1 MKKPL
6 STLQD
11 WHLLRRECRYHIFTS
26 DIMWLVKANMCP
38 VESVIRL
45 MLMNFMPLMP
55 MSLKLL
61 YSPGLM
67 YIILPLYWGCS
78 YISQWPSIT
87 LQDWQSFML

>member
-1 MKKPL
+1 MKQPL

-11 WHLLRRECRYHIFTS
+11 WHLLSFS
-26 DIMWLVKANMCP
+26 DLNIASIKHTASDTI
-38 VESVIRL
+38 ESVMRL
-45 MLMNFMPLMP
+45 MLMNLMPLMP

-67 YIILPLYWGCS
+67 YTILPLYWGCS

-87 LQDWQSFML
+87 LQDWQSFMR

>member
-1 MKKPL
+1 MRPGEYKSFKDMGMSGMRFMSMK
-6 STLQD
+6 
-11 WHLLRRECRYHIFTS
+11 R
-26 DIMWLVKANMCP
+26 IMDSLT
-38 VESVIRL
+38 RL
-45 MLMNFMPLMP
+45 MLMNLMPLMP

>member
-1 MKKPL
+1 MNRPL
-6 STLQD
+6 STLQE
-11 WHLLRRECRYHIFTS
+11 WHLLRWEAMSEQSLLH
-26 DIMWLVKANMCP
+26 M
-38 VESVIRL
+38 SVMRL